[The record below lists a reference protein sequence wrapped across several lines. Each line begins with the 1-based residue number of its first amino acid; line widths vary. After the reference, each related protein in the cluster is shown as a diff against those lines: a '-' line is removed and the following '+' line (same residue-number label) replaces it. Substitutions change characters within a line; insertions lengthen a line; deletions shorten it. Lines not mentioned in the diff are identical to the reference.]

1 MSECLSCNSQGK
13 FPFCRLSSAAREF
26 LDGEVVTIEYPK
38 GNLIFGQGET
48 ADAIYILC
56 SGKVKLST
64 ISHDGRAAIL
74 RIAQE
79 GDVLG
84 VSAFLN
90 ETSHEVAAEAM
101 QRSRLQRF
109 RRRTLQTLLT
119 QFPAVSLELAK
130 AIDRDYRSAYQDVR
144 RIALPDSPAGRVARL
159 LLDWAHDNKVPP
171 GNALIMPLTQDELA
185 AMTATTRETISRTLS
200 RFRRERLI
208 SMRGVAVTILQPN
221 GLLQLCG

>member
-1 MSECLSCNSQGK
+1 MSECLSCTSQGK
-13 FPFCRLSSAAREF
+13 FPFCRLSAAAREF

-38 GNLIFGQGET
+38 GNLIFGQGEK

-64 ISHDGRAAIL
+64 MSHDGRAAIL

-90 ETSHEVAAEAM
+90 DTNHELAAEAM

-109 RRRTLQTLLT
+109 RRRTLETLLT
-119 QFPAVSLELAK
+119 QFPAVSIELAK

-159 LLDWAHDNKVPP
+159 LLDWAQDNNVQP
-171 GNALIMPLTQDELA
+171 GNALIMPLTQDEIA

-221 GLLQLCG
+221 SLLQLCG